1 MSPKPPPYACTE
13 CGAPAARWTGQCPTC
28 GAWNT
33 IEEAFASSASSAPVS
48 LQPLEDVAEIVTVAT
63 GITELDR
70 VLGGGVTTGSVTL
83 VIGEPGIGKSTLCL
97 QIAARLRDAIDEGEI
112 LIVSAEESVT
122 QVGARARR
130 LGAERHGVSLLAT
143 SHLPDVERALE
154 QRNPSVA
161 VIDSVSTLHTPS
173 QSGSP
178 GSVTQVRTAAES
190 LSQFARR
197 SGTMLILVGHVTKD
211 GDLAGPRSLE
221 HLVDTVLHIEG
232 DRHHQRR
239 VLTTTKHRYGR
250 AGEVGILTMEEHG
263 LVSVADPSAA
273 LRAER
278 GQPLPGSVASILAEG
293 AHPLA
298 VEIQALVTP
307 AAGSPARVTQ
317 GIPATRLR
325 QLTAVLDAHG
335 ELGLGRSDVFV
346 ACSGAVKAAE
356 PAVDMAVMTA
366 ILSAHTGVALDPAV
380 VCLGEVGLTGAFR
393 PVAAM
398 DRRLR
403 EAERIGLTRMVV
415 PPGVTVPDGCTR
427 VEIATVAALLRVL
440 RDLAP
445 DSPPAATVTR
455 EGDRA
460 EGW

>member
-1 MSPKPPPYACTE
+1 MSPKTPPYRCSA
-13 CGAPAARWTGQCPTC
+13 CGAPTVRWTGQCPTC
-28 GAWNT
+28 AEWNT
-33 IEEAFASSASSAPVS
+33 IEEAGTPEARSIS
-48 LQPLEDVAEIVTVAT
+48 LQPLGDVAEVRMVAT
-63 GITELDR
+63 GISELDR
-70 VLGGGVTTGSVTL
+70 VLGGGVTEGSVTL

-130 LGAERHGVSLLAT
+130 LGAERHGVTLLAT
-143 SHLPDVERALE
+143 SPLPDVEQALE
-154 QRNPSVA
+154 LRSPSVA
-161 VIDSVSTLHTPS
+161 VIDSVSTLHTPA

-178 GSVTQVRTAAES
+178 GSVTQVRTAAEA

-250 AGEVGILTMEEHG
+250 AGEVGILTMEEQG

-273 LRAER
+273 LLAER

-346 ACSGAVKAAE
+346 ACSGAVKATE
-356 PAVDMAVMTA
+356 PAVDMAVMAA
-366 ILSAHTGVALDPAV
+366 ILSAHMGVALDPTV

-393 PVAAM
+393 PVEAM

-403 EAERIGLTRMVV
+403 EAARIGLTRMVV
-415 PPGVTVPDGCTR
+415 PPGVAAPEGCTV
-427 VEIATVAALLRVL
+427 VEVATVAVLLRVL

-445 DSPPAATVTR
+445 DTAPTARAAR
-455 EGDRA
+455 EGDRD